1 MSFSTPD
8 SANWKTGIYGI
19 TDAHLMP
26 DDHTLFQRV
35 SSALKAGLALL
46 QYRDKSEDPVKRLR
60 QAKLLKALCSEYQVP
75 LVINDDLSLAEKLG
89 VGVHLGQEDGSIRRA
104 RQILGKHAI
113 IGATCHDSIALA
125 QEALDEG
132 ASYLAFGRFFPS
144 QTKPNARQAPLSLLE
159 KAKYLGSPIVAIGGI
174 EASNAYQLVASGVD
188 LLAVVHAIFATDDPE
203 QAVLSLK
210 KAMKG

>member
-1 MSFSTPD
+1 MSFLTPA

-26 DDHTLFQRV
+26 DDHTLSQKV

-46 QYRDKSEDPVKRLR
+46 QYRDKSEDTIKRLR
-60 QAKLLKALCSEYQVP
+60 QAKMLKALCDEYQVP
-75 LVINDDLSLAEKLG
+75 LIINDDLSLAEELG
-89 VGVHLGQEDGSIRRA
+89 VGVHLGQEDGSIGRA
-104 RQILGKHAI
+104 RQILGEHAI

-144 QTKPNARQAPLSLLE
+144 RTKPNARPAPLSLLKE
-159 KAKYLGSPIVAIGGI
+159 AKSLGLPIVAIGGI
-174 EASNAYQLVASGVD
+174 EASNAHQLAASSVD
-188 LLAVVHAIFATDDPE
+188 LLAVVHAIFATDEPK